1 VHNTKKSK
9 EKPAASPKAADFKEK
24 KAPRKAV
31 ANAVKLVL
39 KDAVSSEVDE
49 ESDFEPSAEEDE
61 ESEIELM
68 DEHSVMKP
76 QFLRNDGSR

>member
-1 VHNTKKSK
+1 M
-9 EKPAASPKAADFKEK
+9 
-24 KAPRKAV
+24 
-31 ANAVKLVL
+31 L
-39 KDAVSSEVDE
+39 KDAGSSEVDE